1 MSGAPDALV
10 FHTAHD
16 AEVQVDLVRIR
27 TGMQRPL
34 DAVEA
39 RRDDVGPVPVTE
51 ELEAAQVRERGRVTL
66 REESSSV
73 AGASVISHNLTII
86 DVLRTGPDLDRT
98 TVTREFDYFQ

>member
-1 MSGAPDALV
+1 
-10 FHTAHD
+10 
-16 AEVQVDLVRIR
+16 
-27 TGMQRPL
+27 MQRAF
-34 DAVEA
+34 DAVEPCW
-39 RRDDVGPVPVTE
+39 DDVTSVAVAE

-66 REESSSV
+66 REESTSV